1 MTNLRTRRVKCDEQK
16 PACQR
21 CVATKRICEGYTFLN
36 RGVSSTSNFLDEERR
51 GLQIFRVRTA
61 QKIFGQQDASNWIP
75 TILQLGHAEPAV
87 RHAITALASLHESI
101 EPINNILTTG
111 NMMNRDTTRFTQI
124 TALKHYSQAIQCLR
138 NDDMYS
144 RPDLTLIICVLFIL
158 FEQFRNG
165 DAECIV
171 HLTAG
176 LRLIYWWRE
185 RTNNYA
191 KLKDYSRPTLEFIN
205 EKMTPVLQRL
215 RVQFSLCMDSR
226 HVMHNLGIKYYL
238 PPPSIPSSYPSFDAA
253 RRDFDRAMNYIF
265 SILENDKSTGHQRP
279 TQDPIAILNHWRDSV
294 SASQAMTESL
304 AVQNCTRS
312 LLELY
317 YQVAVII
324 ICTYYTKTE
333 VAFDNYLEQFQTII
347 QLAENIVSSWNLSTS
362 EYNLLFSFDL
372 GMTPPMF
379 LVASRCRHPEVRR
392 RAASL
397 LLQSPFYH
405 GAWRDRYSGLC
416 AQRIIRIEE
425 EGFERVVTCGDI
437 PEGSRVRKVSADIQE
452 EDRRIVMHFQRAP
465 FLPDSPVCTTYVSLD

>member
-1 MTNLRTRRVKCDEQK
+1 M
-16 PACQR
+16 
-21 CVATKRICEGYTFLN
+21 ATKRICEGYTSLN
-36 RGVSSTSNFLDEERR
+36 RSVSSTSDFLDEERR

-61 QKIFGQQDASNWIP
+61 HKIFGQQDASNWIP

-101 EPINNILTTG
+101 EPISSISTTG
-111 NMMNRDTTRFTQI
+111 NLLNRDTSRFTQMI
-124 TALKHYSQAIQCLR
+124 AFKHYSQAIQCLR

-165 DAECIV
+165 DAECLV

-176 LRLIYWWRE
+176 LKLIYWWRA
-185 RTNNYA
+185 RTDNYA

-205 EKMTPVLQRL
+205 EKMIPVLQRL

-226 HVMHNLGIKYYL
+226 HALTNLGITHYL

-253 RRDFDRAMNYIF
+253 RRDFDRAMNYMF
-265 SILENDKSTGHQRP
+265 SVLENDKITGHQRP

-294 SASQAMTESL
+294 NASQSMTESP
-304 AVQNCTRS
+304 AIQNCTRN
-312 LLELY
+312 LLEMY

-324 ICTYYTKTE
+324 ISTYYNETE
-333 VAFDNYLEQFQTII
+333 AAFDDYLDQFQTIT

-416 AQRIIRIEE
+416 AQRIIEIEE
-425 EGFERVVTCGDI
+425 EAFENVAICGDI
-437 PEGSRVRKVSADIQE
+437 PEQFRIRKVSADIQE
-452 EDRRIVMHFQRAP
+452 EDRRVVMHFKRAP
-465 FLPDSPVCTTYVSLD
+465 FLPESPICTTYIPLD